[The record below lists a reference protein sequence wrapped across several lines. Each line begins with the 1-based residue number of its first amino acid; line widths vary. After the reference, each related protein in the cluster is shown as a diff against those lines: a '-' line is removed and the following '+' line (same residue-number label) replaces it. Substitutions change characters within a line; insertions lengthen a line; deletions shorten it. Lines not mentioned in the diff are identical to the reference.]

1 LKSILGNRAVL
12 SQQLF
17 IKARWYHRDRA
28 KLHEA
33 RRAAVEKPLQCGT
46 CTRLSV
52 EHFRTS
58 SPLLDKGVNVDI
70 QFPGGG
76 NMSKFE
82 RVVVADSTA
91 SPDCRCSAE
100 MDLIAIVSSP
110 GGDSEVRIFRCP
122 ECNHELR
129 LTVWHND
136 LSPANIGGLLRD
148 SVCAGGLGI
157 PSRGSKPDD

>member
-1 LKSILGNRAVL
+1 MRYVYTRK
-12 SQQLF
+12 
-17 IKARWYHRDRA
+17 
-28 KLHEA
+28 
-33 RRAAVEKPLQCGT
+33 RRALPDVFTGSLIRALMLT
-46 CTRLSV
+46 YSFLA
-52 EHFRTS
+52 
-58 SPLLDKGVNVDI
+58 
-70 QFPGGG
+70 GG

-91 SPDCRCSAE
+91 SPDCRWSAE